1 MMDALDGRMKTDL
14 SAIDLFLLSSHLS
27 PDRRLELKEGRILE
41 ATANTIGQYI
51 LVVRG
56 RESSSD
62 YAAAAQV
69 PAAADGEAVP
79 RASRQPGGQPIRR
92 FVTGR
97 RAA

>member
-62 YAAAAQV
+62 YGPLHKYLRRQMAKPFPERRGS
-69 PAAADGEAVP
+69 PAASP
-79 RASRQPGGQPIRR
+79 SGGS
-92 FVTGR
+92 
-97 RAA
+97 